1 MGYDPRMNPPE
12 TLLTPTLGSGG
23 RLLIGGDWRE
33 AVSGKRFPTV
43 NPATGRV
50 LLEVAEADAA
60 DVDLAVRAARQAFEG
75 PWGKM
80 SPSERGR
87 LLWKLGE
94 LIAQHQDEIAKLETL
109 DTGKSIWEST
119 RVDVPL
125 TTAVFYYNAGATTK
139 LEGRTI
145 PVSGPYF
152 NYTLREPLGVV
163 GLIVPWN
170 FPLLLAARKV
180 APALAAGN
188 TVVLKPAEETP
199 LTALR
204 LGELALEAGIPPGV
218 LNVVPGFGPT
228 AGAALVAH
236 PGVSAIAFTG
246 ETTTGQL
253 IMQNAA
259 RTLKKVSLELGGKS
273 PNIVFADAD
282 LDAAAR
288 GSMLA
293 IFYNKGEICTAG
305 SRLFVE
311 KSVHREVLEKLTERA
326 QKFPQGDPFDP
337 KTRLGAQASEAQ
349 IEKIARYV
357 EIGKKEG
364 ARLVM
369 GGEPARIGDG
379 RGFFWKPTI
388 FDGVTNNMT
397 IAREEIF
404 GPVLS
409 VIEFEDFDQM
419 LAQANDS
426 FYGLAAG
433 VWTRDIKKAH
443 RAARMLQAGTVW
455 INAYNLYDAAS
466 PYGGTKGSGFG
477 RESGM
482 AGLDFYT
489 QTKSVWVDLG

>member
-1 MGYDPRMNPPE
+1 MARMNPTE
-12 TLLTPTLGSGG
+12 TLPKPALTSGG
-23 RLLIGGDWRE
+23 RMLIGGDWRE
-33 AVSGKRFPTV
+33 AQSGKRFRTL
-43 NPATGRV
+43 NPATGDT
-50 LLEVAEADAA
+50 LLEVAEGDAA
-60 DVDLAVRAARQAFEG
+60 DIDLAVQAARRALEG

-80 SPSERGR
+80 SASDRGR
-87 LLWKLGE
+87 ILWKLGDLVNEKAAE
-94 LIAQHQDEIAKLETL
+94 LSQLETL
-109 DTGKSIWEST
+109 DTGKAIWESSKI
-119 RVDVPL
+119 DVPL
-125 TTAVFYYNAGATTK
+125 TADTFYYYAGAATK

-145 PVSGPYF
+145 PVSGPYL
-152 NYTLREPLGVV
+152 NYTLREPLGIV

-188 TVVLKPAEETP
+188 AAILKPAEETP
-199 LTALR
+199 LSALR
-204 LGELALEAGIPPGV
+204 LGELALEAGLPPGV

-236 PGVSAIAFTG
+236 PLVAGIAFTG

-259 RTLKKVSLELGGKS
+259 RSLKKISLELGGKS

-282 LDAAAR
+282 LEAAVR
-288 GSMLA
+288 GSIFA
-293 IFYNKGEICTAG
+293 IFYNKGEVCTAG

-311 KSVHREVLEKLTERA
+311 KGIHDAMLEKVIDRA

-337 KTRLGAQASEAQ
+337 KTRLGAQTSEAQ

-357 EIGKKEG
+357 DIGKKEG
-364 ARLVM
+364 AKVVL
-369 GGEPARIGDG
+369 GGEPARVGNG

-388 FDGVTNNMT
+388 FDGVTNSMT

-409 VIEFEDFDQM
+409 VITFDDFDKA
-419 LAQANDS
+419 LEEANDS
-426 FYGLAAG
+426 FYGLSAA
-433 VWTRDIKKAH
+433 VWTRDVKKAH
-443 RAARMLQAGTVW
+443 RAARTLQAGTVW
-455 INAYNLYDAAS
+455 INTYNLYDAAS

-482 AGLDFYT
+482 QGLDFYT
-489 QTKSVWVDLG
+489 QTKSVWVDLS

>member
-1 MGYDPRMNPPE
+1 MNPTE
-12 TLLTPTLGSGG
+12 TLPKLALNSGG
-23 RLLIGGDWRE
+23 RMLIGGDWRE
-33 AVSGKRFPTV
+33 AQSGKRFRTI
-43 NPATGRV
+43 NPATGDT
-50 LLEVAEADAA
+50 LLEVAEGDAP
-60 DVDLAVRAARQAFEG
+60 DIDLAVQAARRAFEG

-80 SPSERGR
+80 SASERGR
-87 LLWKLGE
+87 ALWKLGDLISAKTQE
-94 LIAQHQDEIAKLETL
+94 LAQLETL
-109 DTGKSIWEST
+109 DTGKPIWESSKI
-119 RVDVPL
+119 DVPL
-125 TTAVFYYNAGATTK
+125 TVDVFYYFAGAATK
-139 LEGRTI
+139 LEGDTI
-145 PVSGPYF
+145 PVSGPYL

-188 TVVLKPAEETP
+188 TVILKPAEETP

-228 AGAALVAH
+228 AGASLVAH
-236 PGVSAIAFTG
+236 AGVNGVAFTG
-246 ETTTGQL
+246 ETTTGKL

-259 RTLKKVSLELGGKS
+259 RSLKKVSLELGGKS
-273 PNIVFADAD
+273 PNIIFADAD
-282 LDAAAR
+282 QDAAAR
-288 GSMLA
+288 GTVFG
-293 IFYNKGEICTAG
+293 IFYNKGEVCTAG

-311 KSVHREVLEKLTERA
+311 RSIHDSMLEKVIDRA
-326 QKFPQGDPFDP
+326 QKYPQGDPLDP
-337 KTRLGAQASEAQ
+337 KTRLGAQTSEAQ
-349 IEKIARYV
+349 IEKIAKYV

-364 ARLVM
+364 AKLVM
-369 GGEPARIGDG
+369 GGEPARVGNG
-379 RGFFWKPTI
+379 RGWFWKPTI
-388 FDGVTNNMT
+388 FDQVTNQMT

-409 VIEFEDFDQM
+409 VISFDDFDRA
-419 LAQANDS
+419 LEEANDS
-426 FYGLAAG
+426 FYGLSAA

-455 INAYNLYDAAS
+455 INTYNMYDAAS
-466 PYGGTKGSGFG
+466 PYGGYKGSGFG

-489 QTKSVWVDLG
+489 QTKSVWVDLS

>member
-1 MGYDPRMNPPE
+1 MNPTE
-12 TLLTPTLGSGG
+12 TLPKPALNSGG
-23 RLLIGGDWRE
+23 RMLIGGDWRE
-33 AVSGKRFPTV
+33 SQSGKRFATV
-43 NPATGRV
+43 NPATGDT
-50 LLEVAEADAA
+50 LLEVAEGDAA
-60 DVDLAVRAARQAFEG
+60 DVDLAVKAARQALDG

-80 SPSERGR
+80 SASQRGR
-87 LLWKLGE
+87 LLWKLGDLISEKTAE
-94 LIAQHQDEIAKLETL
+94 LAHLETL
-109 DTGKSIWEST
+109 DTGKPLGESSKI
-119 RVDVPL
+119 DVPL
-125 TTAVFYYNAGATTK
+125 TADIFYYNAGAATK
-139 LEGRTI
+139 LEGSTV
-145 PVSGPYF
+145 PVSGPYL
-152 NYTLREPLGVV
+152 NYTIREPIGVV

-170 FPLLLAARKV
+170 FPLLIAARKIG
-180 APALAAGN
+180 PALAAGN

-236 PGVSAIAFTG
+236 PGVAGIAFTG

-282 LDAAAR
+282 IDAASR
-288 GSMLA
+288 GSMMA
-293 IFYNKGEICTAG
+293 IFYNKGEVCTAG

-311 KSVHREVLEKLTERA
+311 KGIHDAMLEKVIERA
-326 QKFPQGDPFDP
+326 GKMTQGDPFDS
-337 KTRLGAQASEAQ
+337 KTRLGAQTSEAQ
-349 IEKIARYV
+349 MEKISKYV

-369 GGEPARIGDG
+369 GGEPARIGNG
-379 RGFFWKPTI
+379 RGWFWKPTI
-388 FDGVTNNMT
+388 FDNVTNSMT

-409 VIEFEDFDQM
+409 VITFEDFDKA
-419 LAQANDS
+419 LAEANDS
-426 FYGLAAG
+426 LYGLSAG
-433 VWTRDIKKAH
+433 IWTRDIKKAH
-443 RAARMLQAGTVW
+443 RAARLLHAGTVW
-455 INAYNLYDAAS
+455 INTYNLYDAAS
-466 PYGGTKGSGFG
+466 PYGGTKASGFG

-489 QTKSVWVDLG
+489 QTKSVWVDLS

>member
-1 MGYDPRMNPPE
+1 MSPTE
-12 TLLTPTLGSGG
+12 TLPKIALSSGG
-23 RLLIGGDWRE
+23 RMLIGGDWRE
-33 AVSGKRFPTV
+33 AQSGKRFPTI
-43 NPATGRV
+43 NPATGDT
-50 LLEVAEADAA
+50 LLEVAEGDAP
-60 DVDLAVRAARQAFEG
+60 DIDLAVQAARRAFEG

-80 SPSERGR
+80 SASERGR
-87 LLWKLGE
+87 ALWKLGDLIGAKAAE
-94 LIAQHQDEIAKLETL
+94 LAQLETL
-109 DTGKSIWEST
+109 DTGKPIWESSKI
-119 RVDVPL
+119 DVPL
-125 TTAVFYYNAGATTK
+125 TVDVFYYFAGAATK
-139 LEGRTI
+139 LEGDTI
-145 PVSGPYF
+145 PVSGPYL

-188 TVVLKPAEETP
+188 TVILKPAEETP

-204 LGELALEAGIPPGV
+204 LGELALEAGLPPGV

-236 PGVSAIAFTG
+236 GDVNGVAFTG
-246 ETTTGQL
+246 ETTTGKL

-259 RTLKKVSLELGGKS
+259 RSLKKVSLELGGKS
-273 PNIVFADAD
+273 PNIIFADAD
-282 LDAAAR
+282 QEAAAR
-288 GSMLA
+288 GTVFG
-293 IFYNKGEICTAG
+293 IFYNKGEVCTAG

-311 KSVHREVLEKLTERA
+311 RPIHDAMLEKVIDRA
-326 QKFPQGDPFDP
+326 QKYPQGDPLDP
-337 KTRLGAQASEAQ
+337 KTRLGAQTSEAQ

-364 ARLVM
+364 AKLVM
-369 GGEPARIGDG
+369 GGEPARVGNG
-379 RGFFWKPTI
+379 RGWFWKPTI
-388 FDGVTNNMT
+388 FDQVTNSMT
-397 IAREEIF
+397 IAKEEIF

-409 VIEFEDFDQM
+409 VISFDDFDRA
-419 LAQANDS
+419 LEEANDS
-426 FYGLAAG
+426 FYGLSAA

-455 INAYNLYDAAS
+455 INTYNMYDAAS
-466 PYGGTKGSGFG
+466 PYGGYKGSGFG

-489 QTKSVWVDLG
+489 QTKSVWVDLS

>member
-1 MGYDPRMNPPE
+1 MNPTE
-12 TLLTPTLGSGG
+12 TLPKLALNSGG
-23 RLLIGGDWRE
+23 RMLIGGDWRE
-33 AVSGKRFPTV
+33 AQSGKRFRTI
-43 NPATGRV
+43 NPATGDT
-50 LLEVAEADAA
+50 LLEVAEGDAP
-60 DVDLAVRAARQAFEG
+60 DIDLAVQAARRAFEG

-80 SPSERGR
+80 SASERGR
-87 LLWKLGE
+87 ALWKLGDLISAKAQE
-94 LIAQHQDEIAKLETL
+94 LAQLETL
-109 DTGKSIWEST
+109 DTGKPIWESSKI
-119 RVDVPL
+119 DVPL
-125 TTAVFYYNAGATTK
+125 TVDVFYYFAGAATK
-139 LEGRTI
+139 LEGDTI
-145 PVSGPYF
+145 PVSGPYL

-188 TVVLKPAEETP
+188 TVILKPAEETP

-228 AGAALVAH
+228 AGASLVAH
-236 PGVSAIAFTG
+236 AGVNGVAFTG
-246 ETTTGQL
+246 ETTTGKL

-259 RTLKKVSLELGGKS
+259 RSLKKISLELGGKS
-273 PNIVFADAD
+273 PNIIFADAD
-282 LDAAAR
+282 QDAAAR
-288 GSMLA
+288 GTVFG
-293 IFYNKGEICTAG
+293 IFYNKGEVCTAG

-311 KSVHREVLEKLTERA
+311 RPIHDSMLEKVIDRA
-326 QKFPQGDPFDP
+326 QKYPQGDPLDP
-337 KTRLGAQASEAQ
+337 KTRVGAQTSEAQ
-349 IEKIARYV
+349 IEKIAKYV

-364 ARLVM
+364 AKLVM
-369 GGEPARIGDG
+369 GGEPARVGNG
-379 RGFFWKPTI
+379 RGWFWKPTI
-388 FDGVTNNMT
+388 FDQVTNQMT

-409 VIEFEDFDQM
+409 VISFDDFDRA
-419 LAQANDS
+419 LEEANDS
-426 FYGLAAG
+426 FYGLSAA

-455 INAYNLYDAAS
+455 INTYNMYDAAS
-466 PYGGTKGSGFG
+466 PYGGYKGSGFG

-489 QTKSVWVDLG
+489 QTKSVWVDLS